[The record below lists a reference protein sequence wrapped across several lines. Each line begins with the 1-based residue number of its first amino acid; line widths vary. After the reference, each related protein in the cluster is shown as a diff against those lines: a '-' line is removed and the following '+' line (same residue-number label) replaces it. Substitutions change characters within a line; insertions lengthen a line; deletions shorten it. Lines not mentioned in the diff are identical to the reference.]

1 MLSRILKAG
10 VLAAA
15 VAVVPMK
22 LNAQQAPAGEG
33 AAAEAAAP
41 SEVEQIQARLG
52 ELQRKALQDPALQAA
67 NQEVSALLVATME
80 RVDPTYKTNVAR
92 AASLKTDVAA
102 AQEAKDNAKL
112 HELAAEAQKLQA
124 SFAAARELAIKD
136 EAVIAKTTGLRDKLF
151 AKMLEIDPEAQTLV
165 TRLQE
170 LQNAEAGADKPAE
183 APQQP

>member
-1 MLSRILKAG
+1 MLSRILKAS
-10 VLAAA
+10 VLVAA
-15 VAVVPMK
+15 VAVVPAK
-22 LNAQQAPAGEG
+22 LNAQQAPAGEP
-33 AAAEAAAP
+33 AAEATAQ
-41 SEVEQIQARLG
+41 SEIEQIQARLG
-52 ELQRKALQDPALQAA
+52 ELQKQALQDPALQAA

-80 RVDPTYKTNVAR
+80 RLDPSYKANVAR

-124 SFAAARELAIKD
+124 SFTEAREKALED
-136 EAVIAKTTGLRDKLF
+136 EAVIAKTTELRDKLF
-151 AKMLEIDPEAQTLV
+151 AKMVEIDPAAEKLA

-170 LQNAEAGADKPAE
+170 LQNPGAAAEKPAE